1 MRRAWRKVAER
12 AANPSFAPEEISNVL
27 IPALAQD
34 WNDDVSTDL
43 VRGVDHILGDQ
54 QDLFKEQ
61 TVSRLESLRPS
72 TAGHGLGKLFLDCAI
87 QLAAAG
93 EAGAEAP
100 IEAAASNA
108 LAVRAARGAH
118 QVEEHYCRKSNAP
131 RAQSVRAR
139 IEQSIG
145 GASLKGLAR
154 QLLKRD
160 PAPASRTPAKQ
171 QGLDDGVRL

>member
-12 AANPSFAPEEISNVL
+12 AANLSFAPEEISNVL

-43 VRGVDHILGDQ
+43 VRGVDHILCDQ
-54 QDLFKEQ
+54 QDLFKEEKAL
-61 TVSRLESLRPS
+61 RLESLRPL
-72 TAGHGLGKLFLDCAI
+72 TAGHGFGKLLLDCAI
-87 QLAAAG
+87 QLATNG
-93 EAGAEAP
+93 EAGPEASAEA
-100 IEAAASNA
+100 ATNA
-108 LAVRAARGAH
+108 LAIRASRGAH

>member
-1 MRRAWRKVAER
+1 MRRGWKKVAEW
-12 AANPSFAPEEISNVL
+12 AANPAFAPEEICNAL

-34 WNDDVSTDL
+34 WNDDVPTDL
-43 VRGVDHILGDQ
+43 IRGVDDILGHQ

-61 TVSRLESLRPS
+61 KVLRLESLRPI
-72 TAGHGLGKLFLDCAI
+72 TAGHGFGKVLLDCAI
-87 QLAAAG
+87 QRATNG

-100 IEAAASNA
+100 VEAATNA

-131 RAQSVRAR
+131 RAQGVRAR
-139 IEQSIG
+139 IEQGIG
-145 GASLKGLAR
+145 GAPLKDLAR

-160 PAPASRTPAKQ
+160 SGSASRMPAKQ
-171 QGLDDGVRL
+171 RRLDDGVRL